1 MLVSLSVHIHLAYEP
16 ITIKCNTS
24 DVLPGT
30 IKMTVISMAV
40 GVQVSYVVTWLINKW
55 H

>member
-1 MLVSLSVHIHLAYEP
+1 MIDKLTV
-16 ITIKCNTS
+16 TNCNLRCAVRTNIN
-24 DVLPGT
+24 D
-30 IKMTVISMAV
+30 KVISMAI